1 VKIFVKVKPNS
12 KTEGVKKIDPERGR
26 EGSQRASASYGV
38 DPTHFEVRVKTPPIE
53 GKANAAA
60 ISALTRHLGIPRS
73 RIKILAGAKSK
84 QKVFEIS
91 R

>member
-1 VKIFVKVKPNS
+1 MKIFVKVKPNS
-12 KTEGVKKIDPERGR
+12 KTEGVKKI
-26 EGSQRASASYGV
+26 

-60 ISALTRHLGIPRS
+60 ISALARHLGIPRS

-84 QKVFEIS
+84 QKVFEIP